1 MDYKTVPVSRVP
13 ATLLRRL
20 DGLKDRVAM
29 NVTDT
34 AAKALDRSTLCRLA
48 IEDFLGRYENEPMM
62 LVGRLGFQPQSDPE
76 ND

>member
-1 MDYKTVPVSRVP
+1 
-13 ATLLRRL
+13 
-20 DGLKDRVAM
+20 M